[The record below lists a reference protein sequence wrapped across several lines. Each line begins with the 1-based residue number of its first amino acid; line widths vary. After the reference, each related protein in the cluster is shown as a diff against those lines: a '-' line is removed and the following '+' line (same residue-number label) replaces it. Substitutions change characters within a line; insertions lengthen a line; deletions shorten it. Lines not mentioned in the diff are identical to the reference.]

1 MGAGAEI
8 FNQVINQQ
16 GSPAL
21 FSATLANRPA
31 FGYTGRIFIATDTRE
46 IYRDTG
52 TSWELIGSGGGSVN
66 IYNSNGTLN
75 GNRLVNTA
83 GNSLTFS
90 DIVNN
95 TQLIYQNTGGYSTLT
110 VNSNTGSGSGSYISS
125 ANGFTGALS
134 TFSDTG
140 NLFGINRQ
148 GFTSFNHS
156 VGNGILFGTI
166 NNTAL
171 NFGTNN
177 LIRAAITNTGRFLL
191 GTLTDAGFLADINGT
206 SIFRNDMRVHAQ
218 SGIRIL
224 NAAGVTNS
232 GGYLLSGSS
241 GGGDLLFQCN
251 YNGAGIV
258 ENGGNYTG
266 SLRITSRGFSYQ
278 GSIVPNSI
286 TQPAVLGFN
295 AYRNETTGGNRAA
308 LNQINYFEASSG
320 TAGFVSYLLTP
331 NLNFTGSYNAT
342 LYGIRYNPTMVSM
355 TGVSHIALQT
365 DVGIVDH
372 YDRLDLT
379 TSDFSSRNAW
389 TLHARL
395 RQTLTAG
402 ADQFGAGYYVG
413 GLHIR
418 EISASGANT
427 FGNATINAGGA
438 STLQIDFTGAGT
450 LTASQAGLRAF
461 AGHQIFNTF
470 GGSASGTITHF
481 AGMQILGLYNRNT
494 GVITPTITNAYGLI
508 INNLN
513 DYSHTFT
520 LTNRWGLY
528 QTGSLDNNYLA
539 GKLLI
544 GTTTV
549 TARQVHI
556 AGNIELTTTVSGTAG
571 GSSGDHL
578 SIWIN
583 GVERKI
589 ALLNP

>member
-21 FSATLANRPA
+21 FSATLSNRPA

-66 IYNSNGTLN
+66 IYNSNGTLTGNRDVQLN
-75 GNRLVNTA
+75 GNLLRFRSTTTNASVAIRNDLNPSSGECSSILEMA
-83 GNSLTFS
+83 GQGAFVRGIAGANHPGFRTILPGTQFFYGDPGRFTFLGAGGTS
-90 DIVNN
+90 YFNLNLNNN
-95 TQLIYQNTGGYSTLT
+95 T
-110 VNSNTGSGSGSYISS
+110 V
-125 ANGFTGALS
+125 F
-134 TFSDTG
+134 
-140 NLFGINRQ
+140 
-148 GFTSFNHS
+148 
-156 VGNGILFGTI
+156 
-166 NNTAL
+166 TAL
-171 NFGTNN
+171 
-177 LIRAAITNTGRFLL
+177 NTGRFLFN
-191 GTLTDAGFLADINGT
+191 TTIDAGFTADINGT

-224 NAAGVTNS
+224 NASGVTNS

-241 GGGDLLFQCN
+241 GGGDLLLQCN

-266 SLRITSRGFSYQ
+266 SLRITSRGFSCQ
-278 GSIVPNSI
+278 GSIVPGSI
-286 TQPAVLGFN
+286 TQPANLGFN
-295 AYRNETTGGNRAA
+295 PYRNETSGGNRAA
-308 LNQINYFEASSG
+308 LSQTNYFEASSG

-331 NLNFTGSYNAT
+331 NLNFTGSYSAT
-342 LYGIRYNPTMVSM
+342 LYGIRYNPTLVSM
-355 TGVSHIALQT
+355 TGVNHIALQT

-379 TSDFSSRNAW
+379 TSNFSSRNAW

-438 STLQIDFTGAGT
+438 SSLQIDFTGAGT

-556 AGNIELTTTVSGTAG
+556 SGNIELTTTVSPTAG
-571 GSSGDHL
+571 GASGDHL
-578 SIWIN
+578 SVWIN

>member
-66 IYNSNGTLN
+66 IYNSDGTLTGVRTIAQN
-75 GNRLVNTA
+75 NNDLTFIGGLVNFGAHASATDTRNIRVNQYA
-83 GNSLTFS
+83 SLGTITTSSYGAVGSNFYVNGANSLRTLNDSASSIHFLNGGHVFLNAS
-90 DIVNN
+90 NGAAN
-95 TQLIYQNTGGYSTLT
+95 TPITWTEAARIL
-110 VNSNTGSGSGSYISS
+110 SN
-125 ANGFTGALS
+125 
-134 TFSDTG
+134 
-140 NLFGINRQ
+140 
-148 GFTSFNHS
+148 
-156 VGNGILFGTI
+156 
-166 NNTAL
+166 
-171 NFGTNN
+171 
-177 LIRAAITNTGRFLL
+177 GRFLL
-191 GTLTDAGFLADINGT
+191 GTTTDAGFLADFAGTFAVRGNASFFDNAIFNTTNRGITAANNNISINVTGARDVST
-206 SIFRNDMRVHAQ
+206 AFSFGLI
-218 SGIRIL
+218 
-224 NAAGVTNS
+224 NAYNVANTNRS
-232 GGYLLSGSS
+232 
-241 GGGDLLFQCN
+241 FF
-251 YNGAGIV
+251 
-258 ENGGNYTG
+258 
-266 SLRITSRGFSYQ
+266 GFS
-278 GSIVPNSI
+278 SIPI
-286 TQPAVLGFN
+286 T
-295 AYRNETTGGNRAA
+295 Y
-308 LNQINYFEASSG
+308 SSG
-320 TAGFVSYLLTP
+320 TNATTIFNVNPSINVTGGTTALYGYRWNP
-331 NLNFTGSYNAT
+331 NLIGTTGLTHYA
-342 LYGIRYNPTMVSM
+342 I
-355 TGVSHIALQT
+355 QT
-365 DVGIVDH
+365 DSGIVDH